1 MRTVP
6 LALVLLLFV
15 VGCAAPAPAAAPPV
29 PLPATAPTSVATA
42 PPPAA
47 VAATAAPP
55 RATTAPLASP
65 TRAPTVAASS
75 AAASVTPTAA
85 SNVKLAQRFN
95 GERAYRVALDQ
106 CSIGPRPA
114 GSPAI
119 QKTRDYIINALKD
132 SGWQV
137 DLEKFTHQGVEAVNI
152 VGRKGQG
159 PVTILG
165 AHYDTRPIADKDP
178 DLANRQKPILGGND
192 GASGVAVLLELARV
206 WADKPPPGETWLT
219 FFDVEDMG
227 DMPGWEWG
235 VGSAYM
241 AQNLKVTPKQMI
253 LVDMIGDAD
262 QQIYLEKTSTQPLLN
277 RIFDVAHELGYD
289 QWFIRQPKWAISDDH
304 TPFLQ
309 RGIPAVDLIDFDYP
323 YHHTLA
329 DDCTKITPAS
339 LERVGRTLE
348 LFMNRG
354 G

>member
-1 MRTVP
+1 MRVLP

-15 VGCAAPAPAAAPPV
+15 VGCAAPAPAAAPP
-29 PLPATAPTSVATA
+29 ASA
-42 PPPAA
+42 PAA
-47 VAATAAPP
+47 AATSAPP
-55 RATTAPLASP
+55 RAT
-65 TRAPTVAASS
+65 AA
-75 AAASVTPTAA
+75 PTAA
-85 SNVKLAQRFN
+85 STRAAAPTAAPTRAAATTAAPAASAPTAAPNVKMALRFN
-95 GERAYRVALDQ
+95 GQRAYQAALDQ
-106 CSIGPRPA
+106 CSIGPRPP
-114 GSPAI
+114 GTPEI
-119 QKTRDYIINALKD
+119 QKTRDYIINTLKD
-132 SGWQV
+132 AGWQV
-137 DLEKFTHQGVEAVNI
+137 ELEKFTHQGVDAVNI

-178 DLANRQKPILGGND
+178 DPANRQKPILGGND

-235 VGSAYM
+235 LGAEYM
-241 AQNLKVTPKQMI
+241 AQHLTVTPKQMI

-262 QQIYLEKTSTQPLLN
+262 QQIYLEKTSTQPLQN

-289 QWFIRQPKWAISDDH
+289 QWLIREPRWAMSDDH

-329 DDCTKITPAS
+329 DDCTKIAPAS
-339 LERVGRTLE
+339 LERVGKTLE

>member
-1 MRTVP
+1 MRALL
-6 LALVLLLFV
+6 LAPVLWLLFV
-15 VGCAAPAPAAAPPV
+15 VGCAAPAPAAAPI
-29 PLPATAPTSVATA
+29 AAAPT
-42 PPPAA
+42 
-47 VAATAAPP
+47 
-55 RATTAPLASP
+55 
-65 TRAPTVAASS
+65 APTVAAPI
-75 AAASVTPTAA
+75 AAATTTAARATAVLARPVAAATTAAPAASAPTAA
-85 SNVKLAQRFN
+85 SNVKMALRFN
-95 GERAYRVALDQ
+95 GERAYRAALDQ
-106 CSIGPRPA
+106 CSIGPRPP
-114 GSPAI
+114 GTPEI

-132 SGWQV
+132 AGWQV

-178 DLANRQKPILGGND
+178 DPANRQKPILGGND

-227 DMPGWEWG
+227 DMPGWDWG
-235 VGSAYM
+235 LGAAYM
-241 AQNLKVTPKQMI
+241 AQHLTVTPKQMI

-289 QWFIRQPKWAISDDH
+289 QWLIRQPRWAMSDDH

-329 DDCTKITPAS
+329 DDCTKIAPAS
-339 LERVGRTLE
+339 LERVGKTLE